1 LGGFKINNKY
11 FSKTLSFIQVLFLV
25 QACSY
30 KTKIDSNYYCRQL
43 KVSCIQSN
51 KVVNFKT
58 SKGDFEVKLV
68 GKDNPVTV
76 SNFLENIYNNIY
88 ENKKFYKIINYPQ
101 IRFIHGGINPENK
114 SYMERKQNLNKTSPT
129 IPLEIKFKEEI
140 KPRYNYQI
148 KNPSETVNLVNTFE
162 SGSIAMVKSG
172 KNKSSSTEF
181 FFVTTKI
188 PELDGRYSIFG
199 KIIKG
204 LDVLEKINKEDYIK
218 AVQISN

>member
-1 LGGFKINNKY
+1 
-11 FSKTLSFIQVLFLV
+11 LV

-30 KTKIDSNYYCRQL
+30 KSKIDPNYYCQKL
-43 KVSCIQSN
+43 KFSCIQSN
-51 KVVNFKT
+51 KLVNFKT
-58 SKGDFEVKLV
+58 SKGVFEVKLF

-76 SNFLENIYNNIY
+76 SNFLENIDNNIY

-101 IRFIHGGINPENK
+101 IRFIHGGVNSENEL
-114 SYMERKQNLNKTSPT
+114 YIERKQNVNKTISS

-148 KNPSETVNLVNTFE
+148 KNPNETENLVNTFE

-172 KNKSSSTEF
+172 KKKSSSTEF
-181 FFVTTKI
+181 FFVTSKI

-218 AVQISN
+218 SVQISN

>member
-1 LGGFKINNKY
+1 M
-11 FSKTLSFIQVLFLV
+11 V

-30 KTKIDSNYYCRQL
+30 KSKIDPNYYCQKL
-43 KVSCIQSN
+43 KFSCIQIN
-51 KVVNFKT
+51 KVVSFKT
-58 SKGDFEVKLV
+58 SKGDFAVKLF

-76 SNFLENIYNNIY
+76 SNFLENIENNIY
-88 ENKKFYKIINYPQ
+88 VNQKFYKIINYPQ
-101 IRFIHGGINPENK
+101 IKFIHGGVNPENK
-114 SYMERKQNLNKTSPT
+114 SYKERQQNLNKKSPT
-129 IPLEIKFKEEI
+129 IPLEIKFKEEV

-148 KNPSETVNLVNTFE
+148 KNPIETVNLVNTFE

-172 KNKSSSTEF
+172 KDKSSSTEF

>member
-1 LGGFKINNKY
+1 ML
-11 FSKTLSFIQVLFLV
+11 LV

-30 KTKIDSNYYCRQL
+30 KSKIDSNYYCQKL
-43 KVSCIQSN
+43 KFSCIQSN

-58 SKGDFEVKLV
+58 SKGDFEVKLF

-76 SNFLENIYNNIY
+76 SNFLENIDNNIY

-101 IRFIHGGINPENK
+101 IRFIHGGVNPENK
-114 SYMERKQNLNKTSPT
+114 SHIERKQNLNKTSPT

-218 AVQISN
+218 EVQISN

>member
-1 LGGFKINNKY
+1 M
-11 FSKTLSFIQVLFLV
+11 
-25 QACSY
+25 QACGY
-30 KTKIDSNYYCRQL
+30 RNKIDSNYYCQKL
-43 KVSCIQSN
+43 KFSCIQSN
-51 KVVNFKT
+51 EVVNFKT
-58 SKGDFEVKLV
+58 SKGDFEVRLF

-76 SNFLENIYNNIY
+76 SNFLENIDNKIY

-101 IRFIHGGINPENK
+101 IKFIHGGVNPENK
-114 SYMERKQNLNKTSPT
+114 LYIERKQKLNKTSPT

-218 AVQISN
+218 AVHISN

>member
-1 LGGFKINNKY
+1 M
-11 FSKTLSFIQVLFLV
+11 FLV

-30 KTKIDSNYYCRQL
+30 KNKSDSNYYCQKL
-43 KVSCIQSN
+43 KLSCTKII

-58 SKGDFEVKLV
+58 SKGDFEVKLF

-76 SNFLENIYNNIY
+76 SNFLENIDKNIY
-88 ENKKFYKIINYPQ
+88 VNQKFYKIINSTH
-101 IRFIHGGINPENK
+101 ISFIHGGVNPENK
-114 SYMERKQNLNKTSPT
+114 LHIKRKQNLNKTSLS
-129 IPLEIKFKEEI
+129 IPLEMKFKEEI

-148 KNPSETVNLVNTFE
+148 KNPNETENLVNTFE

-181 FFVTTKI
+181 FFVTGKI

-204 LDVLEKINKEDYIK
+204 LEVLEKINKEDYIK
-218 AVQISN
+218 TVQISN

>member
-1 LGGFKINNKY
+1 M
-11 FSKTLSFIQVLFLV
+11 FLI
-25 QACSY
+25 QACSFNN
-30 KTKIDSNYYCRQL
+30 KLDSNYYCQKL
-43 KVSCIQSN
+43 KLSCIETN
-51 KVVNFKT
+51 KIIYFKT
-58 SKGDFEVKLV
+58 TKGDFEVKLF

-76 SNFLENIYNNIY
+76 SNFLENIDNNIY
-88 ENKKFYKIINYPQ
+88 LNQKFYKIINFPQ
-101 IRFIHGGINPENK
+101 IKFIHGGVNPENEF
-114 SYMERKQNLNKTSPT
+114 YIEQNQTLNKASAS

-148 KNPSETVNLVNTFE
+148 KNPNEIENLVSTFE
-162 SGSIAMVKSG
+162 NGSIAMVKSG

-181 FFVTTKI
+181 FFVTSKI

-204 LDVLEKINKEDYIK
+204 LDVLKKINKEDYIK

>member
-1 LGGFKINNKY
+1 
-11 FSKTLSFIQVLFLV
+11 LV

-30 KTKIDSNYYCRQL
+30 KNKIDSNYYCQKL
-43 KVSCIQSN
+43 KLKCTKSN

-58 SKGDFEVKLV
+58 SKGDFEVELF

-76 SNFLENIYNNIY
+76 SNFLENIDNDIY
-88 ENKKFYKIINYPQ
+88 ANKKFYKILNFTQ
-101 IRFIHGGINPENK
+101 ISFIHGGVNPENK
-114 SYMERKQNLNKTSPT
+114 LYIQRKQNLNKTIPS

-148 KNPSETVNLVNTFE
+148 KNPNETKNLVNTFE
-162 SGSIAMVKSG
+162 NGSIAMVKSG

-181 FFVTTKI
+181 FFVTNNI

-204 LDVLEKINKEDYIK
+204 LDVLKKINKEDYIK

>member
-1 LGGFKINNKY
+1 MF
-11 FSKTLSFIQVLFLV
+11 FVP
-25 QACSY
+25 ACSF
-30 KTKIDSNYYCRQL
+30 KNEIDSNYYCQKL
-43 KVSCIQSN
+43 KLTCTKGN
-51 KVVNFKT
+51 KVVFFKT
-58 SKGDFEVKLV
+58 SKGDFEVKLF

-76 SNFLENIYNNIY
+76 SNFLENIDNNIY

-101 IRFIHGGINPENK
+101 IRFIHGGVNPENK
-114 SYMERKQNLNKTSPT
+114 SYNERKQNLNKTSPT
-129 IPLEIKFKEEI
+129 IPLEIKFNEEI

-148 KNPSETVNLVNTFE
+148 KNPSEIVNLVNTFE

-172 KNKSSSTEF
+172 KRKSSSTEF

-204 LDVLEKINKEDYIK
+204 LDLLEKINKEDYIK